1 MTVERR
7 IVLMSGY
14 PASGKSTL
22 ARALAGHFGFAL
34 ISKDDLLDVMYR
46 AAGGGPDDPA
56 LSLRT
61 GQEAWAA
68 FWHLS
73 RQCPR
78 AVLDSN
84 IKPASAYEMDRV
96 AEIDGPIV
104 ELHCRCPLEIARARY
119 AERAKLDRPAQ
130 RAKVLDGDLATRYG
144 MPIGLE
150 RLVVVDTSRPVDVG
164 AVARQV
170 AEEFERAQEVHRG
183 ACTPSGTRI

>member
-1 MTVERR
+1 MITDRR
-7 IVLMSGY
+7 IVIMSGY

-22 ARALAGHFGFAL
+22 SRALAGHFGFAL

-46 AAGGGPDDPA
+46 AAGGSPDDPA

-61 GQEAWAA
+61 GQAAWAA

-73 RQCPR
+73 RQCPQ

-84 IKPASAYEMDRV
+84 IKPADAYELARV

-104 ELHCRCPLEIARARY
+104 EVHCRCPLEIAQARY

-130 RAKVLDGDLATRYG
+130 RAKVLDGELAARYG
-144 MPIGLE
+144 APIGCG
-150 RLVVVDTSRPVDVG
+150 RLVVVDTSRPVDVE

-170 AEEFERAQEVHRG
+170 AEQFDCAQEVD
-183 ACTPSGTRI
+183 

>member
-1 MTVERR
+1 MTADRR

-34 ISKDDLLDVMYR
+34 ISKDDLLDAMYR

-61 GQEAWAA
+61 GQAAWAA

-73 RQCPR
+73 RQCPQ

-84 IKPASAYEMDRV
+84 IKPMGAYEMARV
-96 AEIDGPIV
+96 AEIDGSVV
-104 ELHCRCPLEIARARY
+104 EVHCRCPLEIAQTRY

-144 MPIGLE
+144 MPIGRG
-150 RLVVVDTSRPVDVG
+150 RLVVVDTSRPVDVE

-170 AEEFERAQEVHRG
+170 AEEFERAQEVD
-183 ACTPSGTRI
+183 

>member
-1 MTVERR
+1 MTPGRR

-22 ARALAGHFGFAL
+22 ACALAGHFGFAL
-34 ISKDDLLDVMYR
+34 ISKDDLLDAMYR
-46 AAGGGPDDPA
+46 AAGGGPDDPE

-61 GQEAWAA
+61 GQAAWAA

-73 RQCPR
+73 RRCPQ

-84 IKPASAYEMDRV
+84 IKPSGAYEMARV
-96 AEIDGPIV
+96 AEIEGPMV
-104 ELHCRCPLEIARARY
+104 EVHCRCPLEIAQARY

-144 MPIGLE
+144 MPIGLR
-150 RLVVVDTSRPVDVG
+150 RLVVVDTSGPVNVE

-170 AEEFERAQEVHRG
+170 AEEFDRAQEVD
-183 ACTPSGTRI
+183 